1 MTVAVIGI
9 ALALPA
15 GLQALIS
22 NTRSL
27 SGAWEGAARISVYL
41 KQDQSTAA
49 ARALADELKRRD
61 DVADVRVISPD
72 QAMNEFRRLS
82 GFGDALKVLDSN
94 PLPAVLVVQ
103 PADAYAPPAVLQRMV
118 DGIGE
123 DQRVD
128 MVQLD
133 AQWLRR
139 LHAILEIAR
148 RAVLVLAALFA
159 VGVIIIVG
167 NTIRLDI
174 ENRRPEIEVTKLIGG
189 TDAFIRRPFLY
200 TGLWYGIG
208 GGMMAWLLV
217 STALW
222 LMQGPVARLSG
233 LYGSEFQLSGLDG
246 GTIAGLFAAG
256 ALLGWLGSWVA
267 VARHL
272 SRIEPA

>member
-1 MTVAVIGI
+1 
-9 ALALPA
+9 
-15 GLQALIS
+15 
-22 NTRSL
+22 
-27 SGAWEGAARISVYL
+27 
-41 KQDQSTAA
+41 
-49 ARALADELKRRD
+49 
-61 DVADVRVISPD
+61 
-72 QAMNEFRRLS
+72 
-82 GFGDALKVLDSN
+82 
-94 PLPAVLVVQ
+94 
-103 PADAYAPPAVLQRMV
+103 
-118 DGIGE
+118 
-123 DQRVD
+123 
-128 MVQLD
+128 
-133 AQWLRR
+133 
-139 LHAILEIAR
+139 
-148 RAVLVLAALFA
+148 LFA

>member
-1 MTVAVIGI
+1 MNRRTESRPANGGARRSGPGIGGFLRTYLVRHVQMFVLTLGRLYRHPGGTLMTVAVIGI

-139 LHAILEIAR
+139 LHAILEI
-148 RAVLVLAALFA
+148 
-159 VGVIIIVG
+159 
-167 NTIRLDI
+167 
-174 ENRRPEIEVTKLIGG
+174 
-189 TDAFIRRPFLY
+189 
-200 TGLWYGIG
+200 
-208 GGMMAWLLV
+208 
-217 STALW
+217 
-222 LMQGPVARLSG
+222 
-233 LYGSEFQLSGLDG
+233 
-246 GTIAGLFAAG
+246 
-256 ALLGWLGSWVA
+256 
-267 VARHL
+267 
-272 SRIEPA
+272 